1 MTDLISLVTLLAV
14 LMLGLILWFYNSR
27 QADALRGMARTTEN
41 MYMIQ
46 LKARRDER
54 KRQPFL
60 LSPLQWLAA
69 QAGNGL
75 TLSEV
80 IGISGNP
87 LWVNLRSVGGVRLV
101 VSPLD
106 PEEMKRALKAEET
119 KSRLNAAFEPLLG
132 DKSRT
137 VTVTERSLQNEEWF
151 DLEAAEVGRNLG
163 VNWGEVS
170 RLWFYVIAPKTK

>member
-1 MTDLISLVTLLAV
+1 MSDLISLVTLVAV
-14 LMLGLILWFYNSR
+14 LSLGLILWFYNSR

-54 KRQPFL
+54 KRQPMT

-69 QAGNGL
+69 QAGMV
-75 TLSEV
+75 LSEV
-80 IGISGNP
+80 ISVSGNP
-87 LWVNLRSVGGVRLV
+87 KWVNLRAGGGVRLV
-101 VSPLD
+101 VSPLE
-106 PEEMKRALKAEET
+106 PEELRKVLKAEQT

-151 DLEAAEVGRNLG
+151 DLEAAEVGCNLS
-163 VNWGEVS
+163 VHWGEVS

>member
-1 MTDLISLVTLLAV
+1 MSDLISLVTLVAV
-14 LMLGLILWFYNSR
+14 LSLGLILWFYNSR

-46 LKARRDER
+46 LNARRDER
-54 KRQPFL
+54 MKQPMT

-69 QAGNGL
+69 QAGSGT

-80 IGISGNP
+80 IGTSHNP
-87 LWVNLRSVGGVRLV
+87 AWINLRAGGGVGV
-101 VSPLD
+101 VGSPLD

-137 VTVTERSLQNEEWF
+137 VTVTERSLQNVEWF
-151 DLEAAEVGRNLG
+151 DLEAAEVGKNLG

-170 RLWFYVIAPKTK
+170 RLWIYVIAPKTK

>member
-1 MTDLISLVTLLAV
+1 MSDLISLVTLVAV
-14 LMLGLILWFYNSR
+14 LSLGLILWFYNSR

-54 KRQPFL
+54 KRQPMS
-60 LSPLQWLAA
+60 LSSLEWLAG
-69 QAGNGL
+69 QAGMV
-75 TLSEV
+75 LSDV
-80 IGISGNP
+80 ISVSGNP
-87 LWVNLRSVGGVRLV
+87 KWVNLRAGGGVRLV

-132 DKSRT
+132 DKSHT
-137 VTVTERSLQNEEWF
+137 VTVTERSLQNVEWF
-151 DLEAAEVGRNLG
+151 DLEAAEVGRNLS